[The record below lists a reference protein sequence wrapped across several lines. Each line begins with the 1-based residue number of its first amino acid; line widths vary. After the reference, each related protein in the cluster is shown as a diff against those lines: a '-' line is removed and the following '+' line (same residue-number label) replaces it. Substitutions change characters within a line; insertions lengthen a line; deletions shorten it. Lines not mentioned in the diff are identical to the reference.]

1 MITVIKKE
9 KGLSSFKAIKDFS
22 RKYNYKKIGHSG
34 TLDPLASGL
43 LLVATENDTKI
54 LEFIENKTKKY
65 IAEAV
70 IGSISDT
77 YDSEGEIV
85 PFSNYI
91 PTEEE
96 LNECLNSFL
105 GKSLQIPPKFSAKKI
120 NGKRGYELARK
131 GKDFVLEPSLI
142 EIFNIELLNYNKSS
156 FSFSVEVSN
165 GTYIR
170 SLIYDIGQKLNCG
183 SYMSNLERISVNGL
197 SDEFL
202 EKPIP
207 YNLLF
212 QFEKINFN
220 KREEVKLFMNGF
232 SKKEWNLKN
241 GINGLVWESSFF
253 AFILVENDKIIKRKI
268 FSNIVNEIIINK

>member
-43 LLVATENDTKI
+43 LLVATENDTKL

-65 IAEAV
+65 IAEAT

-85 PFSNYI
+85 PFSDYV
-91 PTEEE
+91 PTKEE
-96 LNECLNSFL
+96 LNICLNSFL
-105 GKSLQIPPKFSAKKI
+105 GKSQQIPPKFSAKKI

-142 EIFNIELLNYNKSS
+142 EIFNIELLSYDKNS
-156 FSFSVEVSN
+156 FSFSVEVSS

-170 SLIYDIGQKLNCG
+170 SLIYDIGQKLKCG
-183 SYMSNLERISVNGL
+183 SYMSGLERVVVNGI

-207 YNLLF
+207 YDLLF
-212 QFEKINFN
+212 SFETINFD
-220 KREEVKLFMNGF
+220 KREEIKLFMNGF
-232 SKKEWNLKN
+232 TSKEWNLKN
-241 GINGLVWESSFF
+241 GINGFIWENLYF

>member
-22 RKYNYKKIGHSG
+22 RKNNYKKIGHSG

-77 YDSEGEIV
+77 YDSEGEII

-91 PTEEE
+91 PTKEE

-131 GKDFVLEPSLI
+131 GKDFVFEPSPI
-142 EIFNIELLNYNKSS
+142 EIFNIELLHYDKKS

-170 SLIYDIGQKLNCG
+170 SLIYDIGQKLKCG
-183 SYMSNLERISVNGL
+183 CYMSNLERTIVNGIGN
-197 SDEFL
+197 EFL

-207 YNLLF
+207 YSLLF
-212 QFEKINFN
+212 SFKTINFSN
-220 KREEVKLFMNGF
+220 VEEVKFFMNGF
-232 SKKEWNLKN
+232 IKKEWNLKN
-241 GINGLVWESSFF
+241 GINGLIWENSYF
-253 AFILVENDKIIKRKI
+253 AFILVENDKIIKRKV